1 MNYLALAH
9 ALSRL
14 DILEIR
20 LNRLS
25 EAVESPFGDD
35 SPNSDARVLQDAVED
50 VKKIRALLAG
60 GA

>member
-20 LNRLS
+20 LNRLA

-50 VKKIRALLAG
+50 VKQIRSILAG